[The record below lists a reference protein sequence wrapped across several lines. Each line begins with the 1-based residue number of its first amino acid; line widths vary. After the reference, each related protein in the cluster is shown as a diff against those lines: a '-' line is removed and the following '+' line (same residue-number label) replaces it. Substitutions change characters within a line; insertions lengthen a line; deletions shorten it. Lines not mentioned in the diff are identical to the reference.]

1 MKRNDNRHI
10 SPADKTQYQ
19 GQCVAFISKDYPD
32 ETPDESI
39 TTTIIASSYSYN
51 DLWTNSNVLD
61 EYTRIDNLDQS
72 GTNTLN
78 EVVII
83 DFVNF
88 QPPIE

>member
-1 MKRNDNRHI
+1 MKRNDNAHI
-10 SPADKTQYQ
+10 APAYKIQYQ
-19 GQCVAFISKDYPD
+19 GQCVAFISRDYPD
-32 ETPDESI
+32 ETPNDSI

-72 GTNTLN
+72 GTNTLH

-83 DFVNF
+83 DFINF

>member
-10 SPADKTQYQ
+10 SPADKTEYQ